1 MQSILC
7 LQIFLHSLDPEQ
19 QLNFF
24 FSDFRPLSPSPSS
37 SSSLTT
43 PNKKEKKKKDKEKRV
58 HQSQKNSDGGD
69 RSAFLKSVFGGARP
83 V

>member
-1 MQSILC
+1 VFTNISALARSGSAI
-7 LQIFLHSLDPEQ
+7 
-19 QLNFF
+19 NFF
-24 FSDFRPLSPSPSS
+24 YFRPLSPSPSS